1 MPQTIKDIKD
11 LIAAGDT
18 GAAAKAALEYAEVCN
33 DVETIA
39 GLSTISNSLEQQ
51 NHLWSTGQ
59 LSNEEFLRANA
70 RAAFGLSSWV
80 SSLPEQAK
88 PRAAQKR
95 MEEGR
100 FKWRIFIWLI
110 ASKLLV
116 LLFTFYLWR
125 TRGFTNDE
133 AWTAFSALLP
143 AFVAYISLMIKDFA
157 QVNENEWP
165 AKRYAPA
172 RLVTIAWWLFPIY
185 TLAQAYIV
193 YLKVTGSITFA
204 QMTVAIAG
212 VESVLGGYIGD
223 IVTSLFKK

>member
-1 MPQTIKDIKD
+1 MPQTIKDIKA

-18 GAAAKAALEYAEVCN
+18 SGAAKAALEYADLCN
-33 DVETIA
+33 DTDASTGIT
-39 GLSTISNSLEQQ
+39 TISNGLEQQ
-51 NHLWSTGQ
+51 SRLWSTGQ

-80 SSLPEQAK
+80 NSLPEQAK

-95 MEEGR
+95 VEESR
-100 FKWRIFIWLI
+100 FKWRIFKWLV
-110 ASKLLV
+110 ASKVLV
-116 LLFTFYLWR
+116 LAFTFYLWS

-133 AWTAFSALLP
+133 AWTTFSALLP
-143 AFVAYISLMIKDFA
+143 AFVAYVSLMIKDFA
-157 QVNENEWP
+157 QANQDDLP
-165 AKRYAPA
+165 ARRYAPA
-172 RLVTIAWWLFPIY
+172 RLATIAWWLFPIY
-185 TLAQAYIV
+185 TLAQVYIV
-193 YLKVTGSITFA
+193 YLKVTGAITFA